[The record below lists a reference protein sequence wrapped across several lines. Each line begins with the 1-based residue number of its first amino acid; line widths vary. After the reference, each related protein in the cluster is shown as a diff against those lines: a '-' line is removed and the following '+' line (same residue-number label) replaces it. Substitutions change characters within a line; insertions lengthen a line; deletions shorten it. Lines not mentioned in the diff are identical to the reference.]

1 MKEKYI
7 LLIDMDAYFA
17 SVEQLCNPGLRGKPI
32 AVCGEG
38 RTVITTASYEARTF
52 GVKTGLTIP
61 EAKKLCPD
69 IKIVKGNIEKYI
81 DTSLKIHKI
90 LLDFTDKVEIFS
102 IDECF
107 MDITDSYK
115 LFGSPFDV
123 AMKIKERIKKEIGLN
138 CSIGIGPNK
147 TIAKLAAKLSKPDG
161 LYEVK
166 SNNMEKFLYS
176 LPVEKLQGVGIG
188 DKTAIKLKMLGINTA
203 GDLGRAS
210 TMLLRAYF
218 GINGYI
224 MKKIGQGLYDTPVKK
239 YMYQDAIKS
248 VGHSYTLP
256 EDTDEEKVINAYLL
270 MLCEKVTKRMRKY
283 NVKGRTVILIVR
295 YSDFKTYIKRRTFKY
310 FTSDGRDIYIEAK
323 KVFSENF
330 KFKNKIRLLGVGV
343 SNLVVDSEEKYL
355 FDFYEK
361 KIRLTKVVDD
371 INNKFG
377 DFFLKPASLLIAEKY
392 GIIKK
397 CALIGSRQIK
407 KHN

>member
-1 MKEKYI
+1 MNEKYI

-17 SVEQLCNPGLRGKPI
+17 SVEQLCNPELKGKPV

-38 RTVITTASYEARTF
+38 RTVITTASYEARVF

-69 IKIVKGNIEKYI
+69 IIIVKGNLEKYI
-81 DTSLKIHKI
+81 DTSLSIHRI
-90 LLDFTDKVEIFS
+90 LLDYTDKVEIFS

-107 MDITDSYK
+107 MDITDAYK
-115 LFGSPFDV
+115 IFGTPLDV
-123 AMKIKERIKKEIGLN
+123 AKKIKQRIKREIGLN

-161 LYEVK
+161 LCEIK
-166 SNNMEKFLYS
+166 KDDIEKFLNF

-188 DKTAIKLKMLGINTA
+188 DKTAVKLKMLGINTA

-210 TMLLRAYF
+210 SMLLRSCF
-218 GINGYI
+218 GVNGYI

-248 VGHSYTLP
+248 VGHSHTLP
-256 EDTDEEKVINAYLL
+256 EDTDEIKVISAYLL
-270 MLCEKVTKRMRKY
+270 MLCEKVARRMRKY
-283 NVKGRTVILIVR
+283 NVKGKTIIFIVR
-295 YSDFKTYIKRRTFKY
+295 YSNFKTYIKRKTIKY
-310 FTSDGRDIYIEAK
+310 FTNDGNDIYTEAIK
-323 KVFSENF
+323 IFKENF
-330 KFKNKIRLLGVGV
+330 NLKSKVRLVGV
-343 SNLVVDSEEKYL
+343 AVSGFVVDNKEKYL

-361 KIRLTKVVDD
+361 RRKLTKVVDD
-371 INNKFG
+371 INDKFG
-377 DFFLKPASLLIAEKY
+377 DFTVKPASLLIAEKS
-392 GIIKK
+392 GIVKK

-407 KHN
+407 KT